1 MIALC
6 SALSLN
12 VPLVKKICRFS
23 LNVRMRF
30 VEFLVKEIIDRLAGM
45 SQNALSRVVHDDLD
59 IETDLGSYN
68 TPDSAH
74 H

>member
-1 MIALC
+1 
-6 SALSLN
+6 
-12 VPLVKKICRFS
+12 
-23 LNVRMRF
+23 MRF